1 MGPLRSMDSTA
12 SATDSTERSTRVDA
26 HTVHHGT
33 SDMEA
38 VREEGE
44 GWSRAF
50 LLEHDSMDLVIMNS
64 AFTRPTNHEAR
75 KPPCPR
81 SEGSGGGRRTG
92 RMSRLLRRMRS
103 SIKNP
108 AAHGNAW
115 LASSFL
121 DVGHAKVRPSGIT
134 GLYTHAENIAQRR
147 GNVG

>member
-12 SATDSTERSTRVDA
+12 SATYSTERSTRVDA

-75 KPPCPR
+75 EPPCPR
-81 SEGSGGGRRTG
+81 SEGSGRRPTN
-92 RMSRLLRRMRS
+92 R
-103 SIKNP
+103 P
-108 AAHGNAW
+108 HVET
-115 LASSFL
+115 ASV
-121 DVGHAKVRPSGIT
+121 DTQNRPLVDG
-134 GLYTHAENIAQRR
+134 
-147 GNVG
+147 